1 MDKFLVNGQIAK
13 RMYMDDEVT
22 AVFNDMVFVMAH
34 DEADAEYLF
43 EKHWKD
49 KTDEYSVY
57 YRVVWCKTVRTI

>member
-1 MDKFLVNGQIAK
+1 MDKFLVNGQIDK
-13 RMYMDDEVT
+13 RVYMQEQEEF
-22 AVFNDMVFVMAH
+22 FNDIAFVMAH

-57 YRVVWCKTVRTI
+57 YRVVWCKTVRTIE